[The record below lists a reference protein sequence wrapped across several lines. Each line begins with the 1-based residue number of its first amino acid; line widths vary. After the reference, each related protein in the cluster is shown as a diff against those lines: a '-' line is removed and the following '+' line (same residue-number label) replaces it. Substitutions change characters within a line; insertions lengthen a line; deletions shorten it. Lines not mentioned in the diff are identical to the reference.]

1 VAVDFGELQLRLVRH
16 LQGRIRGG
24 EITERR
30 LARVVDVSQPHL
42 HNVLKGKH
50 AFSMA
55 MADKILRHLK
65 LDLLDLIDPEDWRRR

>member
-1 VAVDFGELQLRLVRH
+1 MAVDFRELQLRLVRH

-30 LARVVDVSQPHL
+30 LARVVEVSQPHL

-50 AFSMA
+50 TFSIA
-55 MADKILRHLK
+55 MSDKILRHLQ
-65 LDLLDLIDPEDWRRR
+65 LDLLDLIDPEDRRRR